1 MRTQELFLQGC
12 FFTIS
17 FLMLLLLL
25 SIAVHF
31 PVGRVLFAILVSVIC
46 LSAECFA
53 LFKMTQFLWR
63 WSSKA
68 AIALV
73 RFLHPS
79 QPSVTLL
86 TETKIRSIYKREAKH
101 E

>member
-1 MRTQELFLQGC
+1 MNMRELFLQGC

-17 FLMLLLLL
+17 CLTLLLLL

-31 PVGRVLFAILVSVIC
+31 PVGRVLFAVLVSVIC

-53 LFKMTQFLWR
+53 LFKVAQFLWR

-68 AIALV
+68 ASGLV
-73 RFLHPS
+73 RILPPS
-79 QPSVTLL
+79 QPSATLL
-86 TETKIRSIYKREAKH
+86 TETKN
-101 E
+101 

>member
-1 MRTQELFLQGC
+1 MRTRDLFLQGC

-17 FLMLLLLL
+17 CLALLFLL

-31 PVGRVLFAILVSVIC
+31 PLGRVLFAVFVSVIC

-53 LFKMTQFLWR
+53 LFKVVQFLWR
-63 WSSKA
+63 WSGKA

-73 RFLHPS
+73 RILHPS
-79 QPSVTLL
+79 QPSETLL
-86 TETKIRSIYKREAKH
+86 TEAKN
-101 E
+101 

>member
-1 MRTQELFLQGC
+1 MRTRELLLQSC

-17 FLMLLLLL
+17 CLTLLFLL

-31 PVGRVLFAILVSVIC
+31 PVGRVLFAVLVSMIC

-53 LFKMTQFLWR
+53 LLKVTQFLWR

-68 AIALV
+68 ASALV
-73 RFLHPS
+73 RILHPS
-79 QPSVTLL
+79 QPSAAVL
-86 TETKIRSIYKREAKH
+86 TETKN
-101 E
+101 

>member
-1 MRTQELFLQGC
+1 MRTRELFLQGC

-17 FLMLLLLL
+17 CLTLLFLL

-31 PVGRVLFAILVSVIC
+31 PLGRVLFAVLVSVIC

-53 LFKMTQFLWR
+53 LFKVAQFLWR

-68 AIALV
+68 ASALV
-73 RFLHPS
+73 RILHPS
-79 QPSVTLL
+79 QPSTTLL
-86 TETKIRSIYKREAKH
+86 TETKN
-101 E
+101 

>member
-1 MRTQELFLQGC
+1 MSKRELFLRGC

-17 FLMLLLLL
+17 CLTLLLLL

-31 PVGRVLFAILVSVIC
+31 PVGRLLFAVLVSVIC

-53 LFKMTQFLWR
+53 LFKMAQFLWR
-63 WSSKA
+63 WSGKA

-79 QPSVTLL
+79 QPSAALL
-86 TETKIRSIYKREAKH
+86 TETKN
-101 E
+101 